1 MVALLRGREQVS
13 LLEDVE
19 THGNGDSVEVLE
31 SDCLEVLAVLF
42 ELEEEEVAE
51 LGLKEEEVVSLD
63 LVVAEGHDH
72 LFLVLGQPDSLRVS
86 DSLLD
91 PGVLVDE
98 VILAENAV
106 SSWPSLGG
114 YCDEHIG
121 GFRNFFR

>member
-1 MVALLRGREQVS
+1 MVALLGGCEQVP

-31 SDCLEVLAVLF
+31 SDCLEVLPVLF

-51 LGLKEEEVVSLD
+51 FGLKEEEVVSLD

-72 LFLVLGQPDSLRVS
+72 LFLVLGQSDSLRVS

-98 VILAENAV
+98 VILAENAI

-114 YCDEHIG
+114 YLLDYLKFEI
-121 GFRNFFR
+121 